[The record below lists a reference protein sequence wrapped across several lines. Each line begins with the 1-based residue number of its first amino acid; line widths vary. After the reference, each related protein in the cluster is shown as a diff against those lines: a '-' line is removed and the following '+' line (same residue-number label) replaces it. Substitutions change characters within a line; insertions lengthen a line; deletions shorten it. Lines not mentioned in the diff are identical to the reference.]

1 MLSNISFGEFLLI
14 EVVALVLF
22 GPKKLPE
29 IGRALGKAIQE
40 IKNGAREIMEDKP
53 APIEKPVAQEA
64 QATPIEKSVTREA
77 QTAPTDKPI
86 VQEAQTAPIDK
97 PVAQK
102 AQAMP
107 IEKSVTQK
115 AQTAPIDKS
124 VGMEEKL
131 VEAVESVEKPIETQQ
146 KRVSRLVTDNPR
158 RLPD

>member
-14 EVVALVLF
+14 AVVALVLF

-53 APIEKPVAQEA
+53 APIEKPFA
-64 QATPIEKSVTREA
+64 
-77 QTAPTDKPI
+77 
-86 VQEAQTAPIDK
+86 QEAQTAPIDK
-97 PVAQK
+97 SIAQ
-102 AQAMP
+102 
-107 IEKSVTQK
+107 E

-124 VGMEEKL
+124 IGVDEKL
-131 VEAVESVEKPIETQQ
+131 VEAMESVEKPVETPQ